1 MVVCEI
7 TRPRSRSSCVTHSCH
22 LQNSGCSW
30 RLARAELGTMKMR
43 HSIAVSWATKAVA
56 RVVTLRWYG
65 SSSSYEELPVRLPGF
80 RGAYMDVVV
89 VVVVL
94 AFLILRACGRQ
105 SQSEHASL
113 EKPF

>member
-1 MVVCEI
+1 M
-7 TRPRSRSSCVTHSCH
+7 
-22 LQNSGCSW
+22 
-30 RLARAELGTMKMR
+30 
-43 HSIAVSWATKAVA
+43 
-56 RVVTLRWYG
+56 
-65 SSSSYEELPVRLPGF
+65 PGF

-89 VVVVL
+89 VVIVVVL

>member
-1 MVVCEI
+1 M
-7 TRPRSRSSCVTHSCH
+7 
-22 LQNSGCSW
+22 
-30 RLARAELGTMKMR
+30 
-43 HSIAVSWATKAVA
+43 
-56 RVVTLRWYG
+56 
-65 SSSSYEELPVRLPGF
+65 PGF

>member
-1 MVVCEI
+1 
-7 TRPRSRSSCVTHSCH
+7 
-22 LQNSGCSW
+22 
-30 RLARAELGTMKMR
+30 MKMR

-89 VVVVL
+89 VVL